1 MSFAQK
7 SPVSFKNMSLKWF
20 SPLLKFPAFNNL
32 SVNFQDSIRNLFV
45 SPWHLTWLQ
54 MTQGL
59 SLWSGDVI
67 GSDLFG
73 RIRGDVNGKRS
84 GCSGFRFGI
93 SALCLGPFFLYVAK
107 QDLTWYLIST
117 NLFWS
122 KFVTKPSS
130 SFLLVLI
137 CLPASVLVRV
147 LD

>member
-1 MSFAQK
+1 MFFAHK
-7 SPVSFKNMSLKWF
+7 SPVSFKNMSLTWI
-20 SPLLKFPAFNNL
+20 SRLLKLAAFNNL
-32 SVNFQDSIRNLFV
+32 SVNFEDSIRNLFV

-67 GSDLFG
+67 VSDLFG
-73 RIRGDVNGKRS
+73 RITGDVNGEKS
-84 GCSGFRFGI
+84 GSSGFRFGI
-93 SALCLGPFFLYVAK
+93 STLCLGPFFLNVAK
-107 QDLTWYLIST
+107 QFLTWYLIST
-117 NLFWS
+117 NLFS
-122 KFVTKPSS
+122 SIFVTKPSW